1 MSTEIV
7 EVTKEP
13 EALKDLNPEK
23 DSQDKQEEKIETAEI
38 NKTSPTDM
46 MVDNFQKNL

>member
-23 DSQDKQEEKIETAEI
+23 DSQDKQEEMETAEI

>member
-23 DSQDKQEEKIETAEI
+23 DSQDKQEEMKTAEI